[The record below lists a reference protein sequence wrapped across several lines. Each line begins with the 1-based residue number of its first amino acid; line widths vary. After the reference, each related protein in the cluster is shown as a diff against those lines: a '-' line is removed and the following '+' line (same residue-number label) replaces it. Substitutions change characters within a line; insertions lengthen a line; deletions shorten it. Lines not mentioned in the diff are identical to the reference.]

1 MPSMSR
7 ASPIRKRSPGPQPA
21 HDRRPDKHP
30 FVATRLILEL
40 NGPQTAAFN
49 RIMGGNRDHLDDSQ
63 RQEAIGRVLLEYD
76 EELRKRSHQSAQ
88 AARSLQ
94 KLRDELDTARNELN
108 EVKNELRNFEHTL
121 KAERKTRIRIRE
133 KLTAVRRRLDNTVGS
148 ARRLRASREKY
159 RSLVARVEAAILHTA
174 PRKDF
179 AGLEARLTRALR
191 SAGFE
196 LPAPAPQ
203 DAEPRP

>member
-1 MPSMSR
+1 MSR
-7 ASPIRKRSPGPQPA
+7 ASPIRQRSPDPRPA
-21 HDRRPDKHP
+21 YDRHPDKHL

-40 NGPQTAAFN
+40 NGLQTAALD

-76 EELRKRSHQSAQ
+76 EELHKRSRQSTQ

-94 KLRDELDTARNELN
+94 KLRNELDTARNELI
-108 EVKNELRNFEHTL
+108 EVKNEQRNFEHAL
-121 KAERKTRIRIRE
+121 EAERKTRIRIRE

-159 RSLVARVEAAILHTA
+159 RSLAARVEAAILHAA